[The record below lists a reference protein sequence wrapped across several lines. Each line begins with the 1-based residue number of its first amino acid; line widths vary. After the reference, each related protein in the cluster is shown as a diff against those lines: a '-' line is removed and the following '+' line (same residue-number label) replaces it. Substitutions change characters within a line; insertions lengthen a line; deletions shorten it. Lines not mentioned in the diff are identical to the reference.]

1 MYNENQLDL
10 LIKEAILSVKDLPYV
25 SQFANTVVGRDRIF
39 DRVKQHILVRGITNL
54 DTALALVESELST
67 PNID

>member
-10 LIKEAILSVKDLPYV
+10 MIKEAIMSVDSLPYV
-25 SQFANTVVGRDRIF
+25 SQFASTQEGKNRIF
-39 DRVKQHILVRGITNL
+39 FRVKQHILVRGITNL
-54 DTALALVESELST
+54 DTALALVETELST